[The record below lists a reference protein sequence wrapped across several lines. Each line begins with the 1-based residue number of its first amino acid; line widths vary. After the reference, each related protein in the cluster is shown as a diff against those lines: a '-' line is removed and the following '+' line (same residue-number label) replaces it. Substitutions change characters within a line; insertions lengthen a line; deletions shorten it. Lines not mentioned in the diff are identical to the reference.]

1 MRTLVS
7 ELKEKVG
14 QSVTLYLTLDTLRD
28 QKHLQ
33 FILGHDKSGS
43 IQLVI
48 SKKTVVN
55 HEEISQLLQGSTF
68 VAHGVLVE
76 AVQSKTQGVE
86 VQIEKIEIMSKAQAW
101 PITEDSSI
109 DLRFDFRVVDLKSK
123 KNQLMLKLRSAFLQ
137 GCREYL
143 EREEFVEIQ
152 SPKILGAASE
162 GGSEVFRLDYFDQKA
177 FLAQSPQFYKE
188 AAIASGLEKIYEVGP
203 VFRSE
208 QSFSSRHLCEFTGI
222 DLEMAWVFKVEEVMK
237 VEEEMII
244 HALSTLEPYKEQVK
258 ELYGVELT
266 TQPTVKYMT
275 LDEAKEILKTRELK
289 FTSQQDLSDEGE
301 RILHEILG
309 TDLIFIS
316 QYPIAKRPFYHK
328 WDREKGT
335 TESFDLIFKGI
346 EITSGAIRQGNYEK
360 LCEQAVE
367 KGVSVQSIDGYL
379 QSARFGTFPHGGLGI
394 GLERVISRLLGISV
408 KECSMFPRSPDRL
421 TP

>member
-1 MRTLVS
+1 MRTLVR
-7 ELKEKVG
+7 ELPEKIG
-14 QSVTLYLTLDTLRD
+14 QEVTLYLTLETLRD

-33 FILGHDKSGS
+33 FILGKDKSGT
-43 IQLVI
+43 IQLVVAK
-48 SKKTVVN
+48 SKVEN
-55 HEEISQLLQGSTF
+55 HEDISTLLQGSAFIVTGK
-68 VAHGVLVE
+68 AIE
-76 AVQSKTQGVE
+76 SSQSKTFG
-86 VQIEKIEIMSKAQAW
+86 IEIQVDTLEVISRAQAW
-101 PITEDSSI
+101 PITEESSI
-109 DLRFDFRVVDLKSK
+109 DLRFDYRVVDLKSK
-123 KNQLMLKLRSAFLQ
+123 RNQLMLKLRSAFLQ

-143 EREEFVEIQ
+143 EREEFIEIQ
-152 SPKILGAASE
+152 TPKILGTASE
-162 GGSEVFRLDYFDQKA
+162 GGAEVFHVDYFGQKA

-188 AAIASGLEKIYEVGP
+188 AAIASGLEKIYEVGS

-237 VEEEMII
+237 VEEEMIV

-275 LDEAKEILKTRELK
+275 LDEAKEILKTRGLK

-346 EITSGAIRQGNYEK
+346 EITSGAIREHRFEEITQ
-360 LCEQAVE
+360 QALE
-367 KGVSVQSIDGYL
+367 KGVSLDSIEGYL
-379 QSARFGTFPHGGLGI
+379 QSQKFSAPVHGGLGI

-408 KECSMFPRSPDRL
+408 RECSMFPRSPDRL